1 MTRIHL
7 ERKPG
12 WEGRLTAVETA
23 TLAPDVAVDLHMHTR
38 ASDGGWTPET
48 LIEHLAEHNF
58 KVVAVADHD
67 TMDSV
72 PETTARGA
80 ERDSHV
86 VPAVEMTTRWRE
98 RQIHLLVYGID
109 SARPESRPFL
119 DLLARQQVALAEM
132 SERILAL
139 LEKNGRKIRSMDEV
153 LDGRPQKPYM
163 VYRAMIKDGHG
174 TNLRTAHNII
184 KGMDEPGLVD
194 VPFGETVEKAQAA
207 GALAVIA
214 HPGRDD
220 GWGVLRANE
229 LTEIHAEA
237 PFDGVEAHY
246 RSYTVNDTRLYRGW
260 AAEHELVVSAGSDS
274 HRQNFPVNP
283 IPYKAAWIAGLLG
296 KLGIEVELPE
306 GAVWD
311 PTKAATPSHV

>member
-1 MTRIHL
+1 MP
-7 ERKPG
+7 EFV
-12 WEGRLTAVETA
+12 A
-23 TLAPDVAVDLHMHTR
+23 APLSPDAAVDLHMHTR
-38 ASDGGWTPET
+38 ASDGDWTPEK
-48 LIEHLAEHNF
+48 LVEELDRREF
-58 KVVAVADHD
+58 SVVAVADHD

-72 PETTARGA
+72 DEMIERSAQRGMT
-80 ERDSHV
+80 V

-98 RQIHLLVYGID
+98 RQIHLLVYGLD
-109 SARPESRPFL
+109 RSRPEAAAFN
-119 DLLARQQVALAEM
+119 DLLRRQQDNLAAM

-139 LEKNGRKIRSMDEV
+139 LERNGRKIRSMDEV

-174 TNLRTAHNII
+174 TNLRTAHNIV

-194 VPFGETVEKAQAA
+194 VPIAETVAKAQAA
-207 GALAVIA
+207 GAVTVIA

-220 GWGVLRANE
+220 GWGVLKANE
-229 LTEIHAEA
+229 LTELHAEV

-260 AAEHELVVSAGSDS
+260 ADEHELVVSTGSDC
-274 HRQNFPVNP
+274 HGPGWPVNP
-283 IPYKAAWIAGLLG
+283 IPYKAAWSMQLLG
-296 KLGIEVELPE
+296 RLGIEVERPE

-311 PTKAATPSHV
+311 PTPAATLSRV